1 MHNRRNFIRNSG
13 VMALGGLLLSGKG
26 YASLFEKNALHPIGL
41 QLYTLGGTIDLDV
54 PGTLKK
60 VADIGYKDVESAF
73 SIKGG
78 YYGMTPKEF
87 AKLTKDLGLSWV
99 SHHVIGTPFK
109 IPPGGFK
116 VPAGMDT
123 ARLHQLRN
131 MPPMKNLRD
140 NYQQVIDE
148 VAEGGLNY
156 LVCASI
162 PLSTTEEIN
171 QAVEILSKAG
181 EAAKKAGIIMC
192 YHNHTH
198 EFEKV
203 DGKIPY
209 DQLLQINP
217 DILKMELDLGWATA
231 AGMDPVEMFK
241 KNPGRYPLWHVKDIV
256 MAEKM
261 PTEIGNGGVD
271 FKRIFAASKES
282 GMQYFFVEQ
291 DGATHPIE
299 SITTSYT
306 YLATKLMV

>member
-13 VMALGGLLLSGKG
+13 ALALGGLILSDRG
-26 YASLFEKNALHPIGL
+26 YASLLEKYALHPIGL
-41 QLYTLGGTIDLDV
+41 QLYTLGGTIDEDV

-60 VADIGYKDVESAF
+60 VAEIGYKDLESAF
-73 SIKGG
+73 SVKGG
-78 YYGMTPKEF
+78 YYGMTSKEF
-87 AKLTKDLGLSWV
+87 ANLTKNLGLSWV
-99 SHHVIGTPFK
+99 SHHVGGTPFK
-109 IPPGGFK
+109 MPPGGFK
-116 VPAGMDT
+116 VAAGMDT
-123 ARLHQLRN
+123 TRLHQMRN

-148 VAEGGLNY
+148 VAEGGLKY

-162 PLSTTEEIN
+162 PLSTSEEIN
-171 QAVEILSKAG
+171 QAVDILGKSG
-181 EAAKKAGIIMC
+181 EAAKKAGITLC

-209 DQLLQINP
+209 DKLLLISP
-217 DILKMELDLGWATA
+217 DILKMELDLGWASA
-231 AGMDPVEMFK
+231 AGMDPVELFK
-241 KNPGRYPLWHVKDIV
+241 KSPGRYPLWHVKDIIT
-256 MAEKM
+256 AQKM

-271 FKRIFAASKES
+271 FKRIFAVSKEA

-299 SITTSYT
+299 SITTSYK
-306 YLATKLMV
+306 YLTTKVLL

>member
-1 MHNRRNFIRNSG
+1 
-13 VMALGGLLLSGKG
+13 MALGGLLLSGKG

-123 ARLHQLRN
+123 TRLHQLRN

-148 VAEGGLNY
+148 VAEGGLKY

-181 EAAKKAGIIMC
+181 EAAKKAGISMC

-209 DQLLQINP
+209 DQLLQINS

>member
-1 MHNRRNFIRNSG
+1 
-13 VMALGGLLLSGKG
+13 MALGGLLLSGKG

-54 PGTLKK
+54 QKKKKK

-123 ARLHQLRN
+123 TRLHQLRN

-162 PLSTTEEIN
+162 PLTTTADIN

-181 EAAKKAGIIMC
+181 EAAKKAGITMC

-198 EFEKV
+198 EFEIV

-209 DQLLQINP
+209 DQLLEINP

-291 DGATHPIE
+291 DGASHPVE
-299 SITTSYT
+299 SITISYT
-306 YLATKLMV
+306 YLTTKLMV

>member
-1 MHNRRNFIRNSG
+1 
-13 VMALGGLLLSGKG
+13 
-26 YASLFEKNALHPIGL
+26 
-41 QLYTLGGTIDLDV
+41 
-54 PGTLKK
+54 
-60 VADIGYKDVESAF
+60 
-73 SIKGG
+73 
-78 YYGMTPKEF
+78 MTPKEF

-123 ARLHQLRN
+123 TRLHQLRN

-148 VAEGGLNY
+148 VAEGGLKY

-162 PLSTTEEIN
+162 PLSTTEEIS

-181 EAAKKAGIIMC
+181 EAAKKAGITMC

-198 EFEKV
+198 EFEIV

-217 DILKMELDLGWATA
+217 DILKMELDLGWASA

-261 PTEIGNGGVD
+261 PTEIGNGGID

>member
-26 YASLFEKNALHPIGL
+26 YASLFEKNALHPSDYNFIHWAARS
-41 QLYTLGGTIDLDV
+41 TCDV

-123 ARLHQLRN
+123 TRLHQLRN

-148 VAEGGLNY
+148 VAEGGLKY

-181 EAAKKAGIIMC
+181 EAAKKAGITMC

-217 DILKMELDLGWATA
+217 DILKMELDLGWASA

>member
-1 MHNRRNFIRNSG
+1 MHNRRIFIRNSG

-60 VADIGYKDVESAF
+60 VADIGYKDIESAF

-123 ARLHQLRN
+123 TRLHQLRN

-148 VAEGGLNY
+148 VAEGGLKY

-181 EAAKKAGIIMC
+181 EAAKKAGITMC

-306 YLATKLMV
+306 YLTTKLMV